1 MRVRHVD
8 DCSAFLRRSTG
19 RWRRPAVTPSIPVPG
34 AVPSSWI
41 AVGRRVGWRET
52 KGWWVD
58 GLVFGVAGV
67 GGKEE
72 GMVTGYVED
81 V

>member
-1 MRVRHVD
+1 
-8 DCSAFLRRSTG
+8 
-19 RWRRPAVTPSIPVPG
+19 
-34 AVPSSWI
+34 
-41 AVGRRVGWRET
+41 VGWRET